1 MTNQQT
7 EESKR
12 QPYDTRLQE
21 KVLFS
26 FSDADDQDSRE
37 SELYINQCQ
46 FHLLNNGNESKFLV
60 IERDDM
66 KGFNVFMENVTVVPS
81 SYICI
86 GYAPWWLRWLI
97 SKVCGSVAWPYVHSR
112 DNLNS
117 KWKWTE

>member
-46 FHLLNNGNESKFLV
+46 FYLLNNGNESKFLV

-66 KGFNVFMENVTVVPS
+66 KGLMFS
-81 SYICI
+81 
-86 GYAPWWLRWLI
+86 
-97 SKVCGSVAWPYVHSR
+97 
-112 DNLNS
+112 
-117 KWKWTE
+117 WKT